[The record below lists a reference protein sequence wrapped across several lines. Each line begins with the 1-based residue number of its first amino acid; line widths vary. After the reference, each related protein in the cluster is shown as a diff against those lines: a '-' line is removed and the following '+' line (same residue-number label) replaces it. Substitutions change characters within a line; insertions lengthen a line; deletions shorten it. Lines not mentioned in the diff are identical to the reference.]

1 MTKLERARIR
11 LSCKRVVD
19 KGISAVLSTGIYN
32 DLTFPEELYEEG
44 NELELLATIFGI
56 IASALDFGAE
66 VIREGKDNVPMD
78 LAEAL
83 LQRNT
88 EEFSDYLHGRV
99 HKPNKEQEG
108 S

>member
-11 LSCKRVVD
+11 LSCKRVAD
-19 KGISAVLSTGIYN
+19 KWTSAVQSTGAYDGLI
-32 DLTFPEELYEEG
+32 LPEALYEEG
-44 NELELLATIFGI
+44 NELELLAVIFGYMTG
-56 IASALDFGAE
+56 AVDFEAK
-66 VIREGKDNVPMD
+66 VIREGIANASMD
-78 LAEAL
+78 LAEAMIW
-83 LQRNT
+83 RNI